1 MSRVDYKLL
10 AQRKISDYLDTINPS
25 RLTERRFQD
34 VLERLE
40 RMGPEVLPVVT
51 TRLRRADRE
60 AAPMLAR
67 IVEELGTEAVVPS
80 LLELMGDR
88 RVPDHAKLILLN
100 VLATFGVDV
109 SQLPLNSYY
118 ADLQKAQEEA
128 DLSFIE
134 ALARDER
141 ILVPV
146 VQTLAEQNP
155 GARLEAVQ
163 SLAQHRDVRAT
174 PFLAIM
180 ARLPDPALQAV
191 ALEGLGRLGEGWN
204 GAGLGSAADPSLA
217 PDAPMKAAAPTNPVA
232 PPEPVAL
239 VKAAP
244 QSPDEFAGRRLAAF
258 LELAEGGL
266 TPDIRRHAAG
276 YAEVLR
282 RQGVAP
288 HGPDVNELAGPIH
301 DVAVSGVDGRGSR
314 TVWVV
319 RKHPR
324 RRPAFTMV
332 NILLNVEEGI
342 RDVYGAFELTRPEV
356 DETFASLSPA
366 VPVVH
371 GDAAYAGHLIRDALL
386 AHRAAEGPV
395 PPVALVAA
403 SGAPLGVTLGAP
415 LPTAFHFWRDFLPP
429 DWLVPRRYQPA
440 PGPVPK
446 PLADLGSP
454 SRVNELMTLLLATPD
469 LDDWFLD
476 DPAVYDAVDQLD
488 RLFKRAGGRRSEA
501 ARSESGPAAG
511 RSQASRSAAMAQ
523 AEAVKRYLCE
533 RLVVPQRDR
542 FLRRFELAVDFM
554 RHRGETRMAQIAAS
568 CLGDLRSSRQLCRHP
583 LVLALIGKSLQIAKG
598 NMKEG
603 FDPRLNPSAFE

>member
-10 AQRKISDYLDTINPS
+10 AQRKISDYLDTVKPS
-25 RLTERRFQD
+25 RLTERRFPE

-67 IVEELGTEAVVPS
+67 IMEELGTEAVVPS

-109 SQLPLNSYY
+109 SQLPLNSYCD
-118 ADLQKAQEEA
+118 DLQKAQEEA

-134 ALARDER
+134 AVARDER

-146 VQTLAEQNP
+146 VQTLGDQNP

-180 ARLPDPALQAV
+180 ARLPDPGLQAV
-191 ALEGLGRLGEGWN
+191 ALEGLGRLEEGWN
-204 GAGLGSAADPSLA
+204 GGVPGSDANPSLA
-217 PDAPMKAAAPTNPVA
+217 AGAPTNPAALTNPVA
-232 PPEPVAL
+232 PTNPAAPI
-239 VKAAP
+239 KAVP
-244 QSPDEFAGRRLAAF
+244 QSPDEFAGRRLAAY
-258 LELAEGGL
+258 LELAQGGL
-266 TPDIRRHAAG
+266 TPDIRRQAAG

-282 RQGVAP
+282 RLGVEP
-288 HGPDVNELAGPIH
+288 HGPDVNELAGPIN

-324 RRPAFTMV
+324 RRPAFTMI
-332 NILLNVEEGI
+332 NLLLNAEEGI
-342 RDVYGAFELTRPEV
+342 KDVYGAFELTRPEV
-356 DETFASLSPA
+356 DETFTSLSPSL
-366 VPVVH
+366 PVVH
-371 GDAAYAGHLIRDALL
+371 GDAAYAGPLVRDALW
-386 AHRAAEGPV
+386 
-395 PPVALVAA
+395 
-403 SGAPLGVTLGAP
+403 AP
-415 LPTAFHFWRDFLPP
+415 LPTAFHFWRDFFPP

-440 PGPVPK
+440 PGPMPK
-446 PLADLGSP
+446 ALTDLGSP
-454 SRVNELMTLLLATPD
+454 SRINELMTLLLATPD

-501 ARSESGPAAG
+501 PRSESGRAAAG
-511 RSQASRSAAMAQ
+511 RSKVSRSAVLAQ

-568 CLGDLRSSRQLCRHP
+568 CLGDLRSARQLCRHP
-583 LVLALIGKSLQIAKG
+583 LILALIGKSLQIAKG